1 MWLKKY
7 SDLFHQKGICTRSSH
22 YALAKTSQ
30 FTKSK
35 KIFILLNNVKVL
47 IISFTSY
54 RNEIT
59 SYNKNLMFY
68 AKT

>member
-22 YALAKTSQ
+22 YALAKTS
-30 FTKSK
+30 KSK
-35 KIFILLNNVKVL
+35 KIFMLLNNVKVL